1 MRGFGLSNIDLRI
14 LNVFLDVVEH
24 DGFSAVAEAKGV
36 SLSAV
41 TRDIAALETRL
52 GLKLCRRGRGGFGI
66 TPDGD
71 AVYRATRRFME
82 DVHSFEESL
91 QSTRASVPHP
101 LEIGIIDN
109 FITNPQCPLI
119 PVLRRFRHSAQPYKL
134 RIGVHPVRSIDI
146 MVRDRK
152 LDLGFTNMRTP
163 LPSLAYQSAFIEKHA
178 LFVSRHCPEFDTIV
192 AWQPGVKSSPL
203 PYVARSFPTDEFAR
217 FESSMPFHVTGF
229 GDSLEG
235 VLTAVAAG
243 LGTGILPLHAAV
255 PFDDLVALPY
265 PAEGLSVDFHV
276 VTRKDIPP
284 KSAVAELARR
294 IFAAGRDTSQ
304 FAQVKFASTGFV

>member
-1 MRGFGLSNIDLRI
+1 MRGFALSSIDLRI
-14 LNVFLDVVEH
+14 LNVFVDVVEH
-24 DGFSAVAEAKGV
+24 DGFSAAAEAKGI

-41 TRDIAALETRL
+41 TRDISALETRL

-82 DVHSFEESL
+82 DVHSFEERL

-101 LEIGIIDN
+101 IEIGIIDN
-109 FITNPQCPLI
+109 IIANPHCPII
-119 PVLRRFRHSAQPYKL
+119 PALRRFRYGARPYSL
-134 RIGVHPVRSIDI
+134 RIGVHPVRAIDFL
-146 MVRDRK
+146 VRDRK
-152 LDLGFTNMRTP
+152 LDIGFTNLRTP
-163 LPSLAYQSAFIEKHA
+163 LASLAYQLAFIEKHA
-178 LFVSRHCPEFDTIV
+178 LFVSRHCPDFDKV
-192 AWQPGVKSSPL
+192 MAWRPGTASSPL

-217 FESSMPFHVTGF
+217 FESSMPLRATAY

-243 LGTGILPLHAAV
+243 LGTGILPLHAAA
-255 PFDDLVALPY
+255 PFADLVALPY
-265 PAEGLSVDFHV
+265 PEEGLSVDFHV

-284 KSAVAELARR
+284 KGAVAELARN
-294 IFAAGRDTSQ
+294 FAAVGRDTSQ
-304 FAQVKFASTGFV
+304 IAQVKCAPARFD